1 MQNYNVL
8 TDVKTGARIY
18 DKGEKKPTTVATI
31 VWPYPLFVKVVVSFF
46 MLIVFLDSDKRYLF
60 SPSF

>member
-31 VWPYPLFVKVVVSFF
+31 VWPYLSSFG
-46 MLIVFLDSDKRYLF
+46 LNTLSATGISN
-60 SPSF
+60 